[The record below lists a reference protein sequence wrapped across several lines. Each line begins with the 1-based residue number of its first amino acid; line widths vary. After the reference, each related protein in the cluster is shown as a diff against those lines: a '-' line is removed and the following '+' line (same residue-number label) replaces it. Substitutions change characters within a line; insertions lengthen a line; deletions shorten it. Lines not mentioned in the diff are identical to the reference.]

1 MIEPET
7 DFTFGEEIISKRL
20 FDVIFHEKTRG
31 YRFQL
36 MYTLVIIHALWNTT
50 IHKAF
55 HEKKPRFRGHFVCP
69 SHVFEMTQKYA
80 DFLF

>member
-1 MIEPET
+1 MNVDRNEKNRFIFRVMIEPET

-36 MYTLVIIHALWNTT
+36 MYTLVIIHAL
-50 IHKAF
+50 
-55 HEKKPRFRGHFVCP
+55 
-69 SHVFEMTQKYA
+69 
-80 DFLF
+80 